1 MMKRELKREKERR
14 VHSDKENIKYMFSN
28 WWTVDKNSVILSAL
42 RIPAMIILPIVTALI
57 PKIMIDYITENKSM
71 KEMVFAVGFL
81 SLLFA
86 GLSWIGPYLQNRV
99 STNLEKL
106 RAYYQINLFRK
117 SMYVDYEDIES
128 LAGREKIKRAENF
141 LYAGPFSFSYGLF
154 QLIIGVTGVGAFFAI
169 LTSINLGVVG
179 IIVATC
185 IVDGITRYFLMKKE
199 DNFWGE
205 TSNIRVTFDYMYEIA
220 CDQTYAKDVRIY
232 GLKEWLCFFL
242 AKVAASYTKISRAF
256 YKTSAPLSGAIAI
269 TSLLRDIIAYGYLV
283 YCVLYQ
289 GMKPANFIFLFG
301 IISGFS
307 TWLSTIIS
315 SQSEMRWVCNEC
327 DHFREFI
334 EMKEGTEKQNLE
346 TIPIPTADQFPC
358 SIEFDHVSFS
368 YNKDENEV
376 LKDVSFKIEKGE
388 NIAIVGENGAGK
400 TTIIKLLCGFY
411 PPTKG
416 KILINGKDIA
426 QFEKQEFYTLF
437 SAVFQDYTFLPLS
450 VAENISS
457 AVSQETDYEKV
468 DSVLRQ
474 AGVFE
479 RIQGLPEGSK
489 TKMVKELNEDA
500 TNFSGGEQQKLLLA
514 KCLYKNAPIL
524 ILDEPTAALD
534 PIAENQL
541 YVQYDKL
548 SQNKTSF
555 FISHRLSSTKFC
567 DRIFFVAN
575 GHIEESGS
583 HDELIAKKG
592 KYHHMFQVQS
602 HYYRTAGGDL
612 SE

>member
-1 MMKRELKREKERR
+1 MKKEKERH
-14 VHSDKENIKYMFSN
+14 VHSDKENIKYMFFN
-28 WWTVDKNSVILSAL
+28 WWKVDKKSVILSAL
-42 RIPAMIILPIVTALI
+42 RIPAMIILPLVTALI
-57 PKIMIDYITENKSM
+57 PKIMIDYITENRSM
-71 KEMVFAVGFL
+71 KDMVLAVGFL

-86 GLSWIGPYLQNRV
+86 GLSWIGPYLQNKV
-99 STNLEKL
+99 STNLERL
-106 RAYYQINLFRK
+106 RAHYQIMLFRK

-141 LYAGPFSFSYGLF
+141 FYGGAYTFSIHLF
-154 QLIIGVTGVGAFFAI
+154 QLIIGVTGVGTFFAI
-169 LTSINLGVVG
+169 LSSINLGVVA
-179 IIVATC
+179 IIIATC
-185 IVDGITRYFLMKKE
+185 FLDAIIRYFLMKKE
-199 DNFWGE
+199 DDFWGD
-205 TSNIRVTFDYMYEIA
+205 TSNIRVRFDYMYEIA

-232 GLKEWLCFFL
+232 GLKDWLCFFL
-242 AKVAASYTKISRAF
+242 AKVASSYSKVIRRF
-256 YKTSAPLSGAIAI
+256 YKAAAPLSGSIAI

-289 GMKPANFIFLFG
+289 GMKPSDFIFFFG

-327 DHFREFI
+327 HHFREFI
-334 EMKEGTEKQNLE
+334 EMKEGTEKGNAQ
-346 TIPIPTADQFPC
+346 TVPVPTDDQFPC

-368 YNKDENEV
+368 YNKDGNEV
-376 LKDVSFKIEKGE
+376 LKDVSFKVEKGE

-416 KILINGKDIA
+416 KILINGKDIS

-457 AVSQETDYEKV
+457 AVSEETDYEKV
-468 DSVLRQ
+468 DKVLKES
-474 AGVFE
+474 GILE
-479 RIQGLPEGSK
+479 RVQGLRSGVK

-541 YVQYDKL
+541 YVQYDQL
-548 SQNKTSF
+548 SKNKTSF

-575 GHIEESGS
+575 GNIEESGT
-583 HDELIAKKG
+583 HDELIEKKG

-602 HYYRTAGGDL
+602 HYYRTAGGDFD
-612 SE
+612 E